1 MYIRDIHSCPLTIIL
16 SVLWLTYFT
25 KSYYISA
32 PLPISCSSDISYLNN
47 FRFFNPNYTL
57 SSSLAIKLLFLSA
70 VDDVVTIL
78 FVYSTSYFIAI

>member
-1 MYIRDIHSCPLTIIL
+1 MYIRDIHSCPLTIIS

-78 FVYSTSYFIAI
+78 FMYSTSYFIAI